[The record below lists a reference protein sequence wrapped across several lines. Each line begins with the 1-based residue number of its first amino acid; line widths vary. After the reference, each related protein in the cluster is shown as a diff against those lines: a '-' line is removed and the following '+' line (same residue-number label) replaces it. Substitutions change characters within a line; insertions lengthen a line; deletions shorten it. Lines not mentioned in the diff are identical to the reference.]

1 MNKMSDELNEY
12 DSYFDD
18 ATTSAPILLKTKKK
32 EDKKSYLDID
42 IDTEKYEKTKVK
54 RKTLRYVP
62 KQD

>member
-1 MNKMSDELNEY
+1 MSDELNDY
-12 DSYFDD
+12 DSYFVEM
-18 ATTSAPILLKTKKK
+18 TTSAPILLKTKKK
-32 EDKKSYLDID
+32 EDNKFHIDID